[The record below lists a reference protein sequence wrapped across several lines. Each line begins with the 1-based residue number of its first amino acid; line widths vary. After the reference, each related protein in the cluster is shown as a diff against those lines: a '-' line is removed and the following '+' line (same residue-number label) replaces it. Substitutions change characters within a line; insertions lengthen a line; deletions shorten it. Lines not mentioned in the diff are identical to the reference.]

1 MQFIKTNDVID
12 ISKGLLILEL
22 FYTQK
27 CTEEYQKKILD
38 YETKKYNF
46 KVRNA
51 IYEYSKI
58 YDKKEQKYLCQK
70 YPLLKNYIERSD
82 VKNIKISMILNTQ
95 FLLESAM
102 ENKMISSFGT
112 LQLTSLAIT
121 FNKEITNLEYFI
133 PFANKK
139 HEQKVYRWITNL
151 CQICIYNDHN
161 NMISATGIKT
171 LNDAVLLRT
180 MFEYFN

>member
-1 MQFIKTNDVID
+1 MQFIKTNEVIN

-22 FYTQK
+22 FYISK
-27 CTEEYQKKILD
+27 CSEEHHKKILD

-46 KVRNA
+46 NIKNA
-51 IYEYSKI
+51 IYEDLKI

-70 YPLLKNYIERSD
+70 YPLLKNYVDRTD
-82 VKNIKISMILNTQ
+82 VKNIKISMILTIP
-95 FLLESAM
+95 FLLESAL

-121 FNKEITNLEYFI
+121 FTKEITNLEFFI

-139 HEQKVYRWITNL
+139 HEQKVYRWITDL

-171 LNDAVLLRT
+171 LNDAVSLRT
-180 MFEYFN
+180 MFQYFN